1 MHRMSGWGSGYV
13 TDVEYASG
21 FCRGQSPVL
30 MQLACWLNGIETAAV
45 GEDFAYCEL
54 GCGKGLTS
62 LVLAASNPRAR
73 FVAVDFNPV
82 HVMHAASVA
91 RAARLENIEF
101 LESNFEELVDRRRG
115 RLPQFD
121 FVTLHGVYSWISPA
135 ARQAIVRFLN
145 ECLKPAGLVYISYNA
160 MPGWASGSPVQRLLK
175 DIAAASFDRSDR
187 KILSAV
193 GFVQKLAAANARTL
207 VGNQFVEAIVDHAN
221 RLHGAY
227 LAHEYLNEHWS
238 ALYHADVARDLSAAK
253 LEFVGSAGLLRNV
266 PEFRI
271 SPEQRELLRGFEGSA
286 LQETLWDFCTG
297 RNFRDDVFIRG
308 AARMEARK
316 REELLRNLTLVL
328 LVPREA
334 FGFSHKVPAGEANL
348 EPTMYG
354 AIADSLAERPQ
365 KVEELLS
372 LPETRSKRD
381 ITAVEIVGAL
391 VGTDQAL
398 PMKPAADAGDRGPA
412 ERLNRVLADGV
423 EDLEP
428 DGSIALALPT
438 VGSGVPLSHFEAAIY
453 RMFRA
458 GAPVTIESA
467 TEQVWGAMCAYGRRP
482 VKDGKP
488 IEDESEATEFLRTY
502 VRKITETRVPLW
514 HKLWPPLGG

>member
-1 MHRMSGWGSGYV
+1 MSGWGSGYV
-13 TDVEYASG
+13 TDVEYASA
-21 FCRGQSPVL
+21 FCRGQSPVI

-45 GEDFAYCEL
+45 GDEFAYCEL
-54 GCGKGLTS
+54 GCGRGLTS
-62 LVLAASNPRAR
+62 LVLAASNPRAQ

-82 HVMHAASVA
+82 HVTHAAGIA

-101 LESNFEELVDRRRG
+101 LESSFEELIDGRRSQ
-115 RLPQFD
+115 LPQFD

-135 ARQAIVRFLN
+135 ARQALVRFLSYR
-145 ECLKPAGLVYISYNA
+145 LKPAGLVYISYNA
-160 MPGWASGSPVQRLLK
+160 MPGWASGTPVQRLLK
-175 DIAAASFDRSDR
+175 DITAGSLDRSDR
-187 KILSAV
+187 KVLAAV
-193 GFVQKLAAANARTL
+193 GLVQKLAAANARIL
-207 VGNQFVEAIVDHAN
+207 AGNQFVDAIVDHAN

-238 ALYHADVARDLSAAK
+238 ALYHTDVARDLSAAK
-253 LEFVGSAGLLRNV
+253 LEFVGSAGFLRNV

-271 SPEQRELLRGFEGSA
+271 SPEQRELLREFEGSA

-316 REELLRNLTLVL
+316 REELLRNLALVL
-328 LVPREA
+328 LVPRQA
-334 FGFSHKVPAGEANL
+334 FGFSHKVLAGQANL
-348 EPTMYG
+348 EPTVYG
-354 AIADSLAERPQ
+354 AIADSLAERPR
-365 KVEELLS
+365 KVAELLA
-372 LPETRSKRD
+372 LPETRNKSD
-381 ITAVEIVGAL
+381 ITALEIVGAL

-398 PMKPAADAGDRGPA
+398 PLKPVANAGDPGPA

-423 EDLEP
+423 EDVEP
-428 DGSIALALPT
+428 DGSIALALPA

-458 GAPVTIESA
+458 GAPVTVEAA
-467 TEQVWGAMCAYGRRP
+467 TEQVWRAMCAYGRRP

-488 IEDESEATEFLRTY
+488 IEDDSEAVEFLQTY

-514 HKLWPPLGG
+514 QKLWPELVA

>member
-1 MHRMSGWGSGYV
+1 MSGWGSGYV
-13 TDVEYASG
+13 TDVEYESG
-21 FCRGQSPVL
+21 FCRGQSPAI
-30 MQLACWLNGIETAAV
+30 MQLACWLNGVETAAV

-82 HVMHAASVA
+82 HVMHAASIA
-91 RAARLENIEF
+91 RAAKLENIEF
-101 LESNFEELVDRRRG
+101 LESNFEGLIDGRRG

-121 FVTLHGVYSWISPA
+121 FVTLHGVYSWIGPA
-135 ARQAIVRFLN
+135 ARQAIVRFLGD
-145 ECLKPAGLVYISYNA
+145 CLKPGGLVYISYNA
-160 MPGWASGSPVQRLLK
+160 MPGWASGAPVQRLLK
-175 DIAAASFDRSDR
+175 DLASESFDRSDR
-187 KILSAV
+187 KVLDAIGL
-193 GFVQKLAAANARTL
+193 VQKLAAADAATLAR
-207 VGNQFVEAIVDHAN
+207 NQFVDAIVNHAN
-221 RLHGAY
+221 RGHGAY

-271 SPEQRELLRGFEGSA
+271 SPAQRELLRGFEGSA
-286 LQETLWDFCTG
+286 LQETLWDFCSG

-308 AARMEARK
+308 AARMGPRK
-316 REELLRNLTLVL
+316 REQLLRNLALVL
-328 LVPREA
+328 LVPRAA
-334 FGFSHKVPAGEANL
+334 FEFSHKVVAGEAKF
-348 EPTMYG
+348 EPTIYS
-354 AIADSLAERPQ
+354 AIADALAERPRR
-365 KVEELLS
+365 VEELLG
-372 LPETRSKRD
+372 LPEARNKSD
-381 ITAVEIVGAL
+381 ITAVELVGAL

-398 PMKPAADAGDRGPA
+398 PLKPATDAGDRGPA
-412 ERLNRVLADGV
+412 ERLNRVLADAI
-423 EDLEP
+423 EDLQP
-428 DGSIALALPT
+428 DGSIALALPA

-458 GAPVTIESA
+458 EAPVTVEAA
-467 TEQVWGAMCAYGRRP
+467 TEQVWRALTAYGRRP

-488 IEDESEATEFLRTY
+488 IEDDSEAVEFLRTY

-514 HKLWPPLGG
+514 QKLWPQLGG